1 MSGSWINF
9 ILRAGPYLPLS
20 CLLSASSHNLCGSWA
35 AAELG
40 ADKCGV
46 FNQDKR
52 MLSEIAP
59 GLGWVDRA
67 AHDSREENNTS
78 FRYSGSL
85 QLNTTET
92 SIFLSPLRLHAS
104 DRICPIVKF
113 VRRAGG
119 AGVRGQISFYP
130 ASIRELNFV
139 TCDIS
144 GLTPVSV
151 MTRDP
156 SFIHYP
162 G

>member
-1 MSGSWINF
+1 MCQDLGS
-9 ILRAGPYLPLS
+9 ILFYEQVHICHCPVS
-20 CLLSASSHNLCGSWA
+20 CLPHLTICGSGA

-139 TCDIS
+139 TCDGS

-151 MTRDP
+151 MTCDP